1 MDKQTALDFL
11 RLHQPMPAQLSDQ
24 LVAEFRAVREFLRDH
39 PCDEALEPLLRS
51 LNEGDGAGEYPLV
64 DEVLGAADDAAA
76 VAAIRAVL
84 EDPSTDSGA
93 RFWATLFSVSFVR
106 KELIAS
112 LETSLKYANDDLI
125 ELTKEQIEMFKQLA

>member
-24 LVAEFRAVREFLRDH
+24 LAAEFRAVREFLRDN

-64 DEVLGAADDAAA
+64 DEVLGVADDAAA

-84 EDPSTDSGA
+84 EDPSTGSGA
-93 RFWATLFSVSFVR
+93 RFWATLFSVNFICDEVVG
-106 KELIAS
+106 A
-112 LETSLKYANDDLI
+112 LEASLKYASEDMKELI
-125 ELTKEQIEMFKQLA
+125 KEQIEMFRQML

>member
-24 LVAEFRAVREFLRDH
+24 LAAEFRAVREFLRDN
-39 PCDEALEPLLRS
+39 PCEEALEPLLRS

-64 DEVLGAADDAAA
+64 DEVLGA
-76 VAAIRAVL
+76 IRAVL
-84 EDPSTDSGA
+84 EDPSTSSGA

-125 ELTKEQIEMFKQLA
+125 ELTKEQIEMFKQLT

>member
-1 MDKQTALDFL
+1 MASAVAFEVGNDK
-11 RLHQPMPAQLSDQ
+11 
-24 LVAEFRAVREFLRDH
+24 
-39 PCDEALEPLLRS
+39 EPEPSRGS
-51 LNEGDGAGEYPLV
+51 GGSEEGDGAGEYPLV

-76 VAAIRAVL
+76 VAAIKAVL
-84 EDPSTDSGA
+84 EDPNTGSGA

-125 ELTKEQIEMFKQLA
+125 ELTKEQIEMFKQLT

>member
-24 LVAEFRAVREFLRDH
+24 LVAEFRAVREFLRDN

-84 EDPSTDSGA
+84 EDPSTGSGA
-93 RFWATLFSVSFVR
+93 RFWATLFSVNFICDEVVG
-106 KELIAS
+106 A
-112 LETSLKYANDDLI
+112 LEASLKYASEDMKELI
-125 ELTKEQIEMFKQLA
+125 KEQIEMFRQML

>member
-24 LVAEFRAVREFLRDH
+24 LAAEFRAVREFLRDN

-84 EDPSTDSGA
+84 EDPSTSSGA
-93 RFWATLFSVSFVR
+93 RFWATLFSVNFICDEVVG
-106 KELIAS
+106 A
-112 LETSLKYANDDLI
+112 LEASLKYASEDMKELI
-125 ELTKEQIEMFKQLA
+125 KEQIEMFRQTL